1 VFKELDIDKLKS
13 WIGKTE
19 IVEDILTPSLEQ
31 KFRATL
37 DMDVESP
44 KLGDEASLGIH
55 WTLAPSVTKFSEL
68 GKDSHAARGGF
79 LPPVPLPRRMWAGCE
94 TEFLSPLYVGDHIV
108 RKSSI
113 IDVSLKDGKTG
124 KLCFVKVKHVFGVK
138 NQNVLNEFQNIV
150 YRDMGKSVPTFK
162 VPFPFEKGEL
172 EEEIFTHPT
181 LLFRYS
187 AITFNGHRIH
197 YDYKYCK
204 EEENYKDLVFHGPL
218 QATLLLRA
226 SEKLAN
232 KKVKKFIH
240 KGTAPVFAN
249 ENLKL
254 KAICLNENEIT
265 SFASTDESGMTM
277 KGSATF

>member
-1 VFKELDIDKLKS
+1 MFKELDIDKLKS

-124 KLCFVKVKHVFGVK
+124 KLCFVKVKHVFVVK
-138 NQNVLNEFQNIV
+138 NQNVLNEFQDIV
-150 YRDMGKSVPTFK
+150 YRDMDKSSPNFK
-162 VPFPFEKGEL
+162 VPFPF
-172 EEEIFTHPT
+172 
-181 LLFRYS
+181 
-187 AITFNGHRIH
+187 
-197 YDYKYCK
+197 
-204 EEENYKDLVFHGPL
+204 
-218 QATLLLRA
+218 
-226 SEKLAN
+226 
-232 KKVKKFIH
+232 
-240 KGTAPVFAN
+240 
-249 ENLKL
+249 
-254 KAICLNENEIT
+254 
-265 SFASTDESGMTM
+265 
-277 KGSATF
+277 

>member
-1 VFKELDIDKLKS
+1 MFKELDIDKLKS

-19 IVEDILTPSLEQ
+19 TAEDILTPGLEQ

-37 DMDVESP
+37 DIDVKSP

-68 GKDSHAARGGF
+68 GKDSHAAKGGF

-94 TEFLSPLYVGDHIV
+94 TEFLSPLYVGDNIV

-113 IDVSLKDGKTG
+113 IDVSLKDGKSG
-124 KLCFVKVKHVFGVK
+124 KLCFVKVKHIFVVK
-138 NQNVLNEFQNIV
+138 NQNVLNEFQDIV
-150 YRDMGKSVPTFK
+150 YRDMDKSSPNFK
-162 VPFPFEKGEL
+162 VPFPFENGEL

-218 QATLLLRA
+218 QATLLLRI
-226 SEKLAN
+226 SEKLAS

-249 ENLKL
+249 EKL
-254 KAICLNENEIT
+254 KIKAIFSNENEISSFT
-265 SFASTDESGMTM
+265 STNESGMTM
-277 KGSATF
+277 KGSAIF